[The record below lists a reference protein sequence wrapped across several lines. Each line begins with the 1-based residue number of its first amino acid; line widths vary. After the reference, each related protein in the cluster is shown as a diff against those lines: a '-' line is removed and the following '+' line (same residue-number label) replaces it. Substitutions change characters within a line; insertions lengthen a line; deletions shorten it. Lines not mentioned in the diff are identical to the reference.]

1 MYMSK
6 DKKIK
11 EKIKKV
17 EIELVHEGYLD
28 GWHIRYLK
36 VLLYKL
42 KRKLNKRND

>member
-1 MYMSK
+1 MSK

-11 EKIKKV
+11 ENIQKI

-36 VLLYKL
+36 ALLYKL
-42 KRKLNKRND
+42 KIKLIKKK